1 MLKVPRSF
9 DDAAECVEATLARVG
24 PRIVMAMPLG
34 VGKPNP
40 LANEFYRRARRDPAI
55 KLKICTA
62 LSLRT
67 PQWRGE
73 LERRYWQPLVE
84 RLFGDTVP
92 LDYLRDIHAGEV
104 PENIEISEF
113 FLPSGA
119 LLNAAHAQRH
129 YTSTNYTHV
138 ARDYAA
144 QGVNVIAQVV
154 AKRGSGAGSE
164 YSMGSNPDIAV
175 DLLERLA
182 PLRARGRDVV
192 VIGEVNRQMPFMLG
206 PAAVGA
212 DTFDFLLEHPRYEYD
227 LFAPPNPL
235 VATVDY
241 AIGLYAASLVRDGG
255 TLQVGIG
262 ELADAIVYGLLLRHR
277 QNDEFR
283 EILRVLQVPQCFAS
297 LAAEIGG
304 DAPFELGLYACT
316 EMFASGFLELYRS
329 GVLRR
334 RVYADARIQSLL
346 NEGRIG
352 ETVDDRLL
360 AALPGSGFETPI
372 TRADFAALR
381 RLGVFREECR
391 YSDGRIELG
400 DGGAASGNGGA
411 GSGGDDGCGGR
422 LDARL
427 DDPQV
432 RRALLASYTGRR
444 LEGGVLLHGA
454 FFLGPRGFYAA
465 LRDLP
470 ESERRQFS
478 MGGVSFTNELH
489 GHDPAL
495 KIAQRQHGRFF
506 NTTMMVTLL
515 GAAVSD
521 GLADG
526 RVVSGVGGQY
536 NFVAMAH
543 ALPGARSILAARSTR
558 DHGGIVGSN
567 IRFSYPHATI
577 PRHLRDIVI
586 TEYGIADLRGRSDQ
600 DVVAALL
607 NVADSRFQDSLLREA
622 QAAGKLAADYR
633 IPDQHRNNTP
643 QALEQRFAL
652 SRARGLFSEFPFGT
666 DLTREE
672 IALAKAL
679 VQIQRKSAGAFPKL
693 RDLVGAALDSSV
705 PPQLAPY
712 LERMQLGAPATPEER
727 RWRRRLARELKA
739 QLRT

>member
-24 PRIVMAMPLG
+24 PRIVVAMPLG
-34 VGKPNP
+34 IGKPNP

-62 LSLRT
+62 LSLRA
-67 PQWRGE
+67 PQWHGE
-73 LERRYWQPLVE
+73 LERRYWEPLNE
-84 RLFGDTVP
+84 RVFGGAAP
-92 LDYLRDIHAGEV
+92 LDYARDIRAGEV

-119 LLNAAHAQRH
+119 LLNAAHSQRH
-129 YTSTNYTHV
+129 HTSTNYTHV
-138 ARDYAA
+138 ARDLVA
-144 QGVNVIAQVV
+144 QGVNVIAQLV
-154 AKRGSGAGSE
+154 ARRGSGVSSE
-164 YSMGSNPDIAV
+164 YSMGSNPDIMI
-175 DLLERLA
+175 DLLEMLA
-182 PLRARGRDVV
+182 PLRAQGREVV

-212 DTFDFLLEHPRYEYD
+212 ETFDYLVEHPRYEYD
-227 LFAPPNPL
+227 LFAPPNPAL
-235 VATVDY
+235 GTVDY
-241 AIGLYAASLVRDGG
+241 AIGLYAAMLVRDGG

-262 ELADAIVYGLLLRHR
+262 ELADAIIYGLLLRHR
-277 QNDEFR
+277 QCDEFR
-283 EILRVLQVPQCFAS
+283 EILRVLRAPQRFAK
-297 LAAEIGG
+297 LPAGLGG
-304 DAPFELGLYACT
+304 DAPFEIGLYGCT
-316 EMFASGFLELYRS
+316 EMFAAGFLELYRS

-334 RVYADARIQSLL
+334 RVYPDVRIQRLL
-346 NEGRIG
+346 NEACIG
-352 ETVDDRLL
+352 ETVDERLL
-360 AALPGSGFETPI
+360 AALPGCGFDMPLTS
-372 TRADFAALR
+372 ADFDLLR
-381 RLGVFREECR
+381 RIGVFREECR
-391 YSDGRIELG
+391 YSNGVIELAG
-400 DGGAASGNGGA
+400 GGGGPADGAAGPGGSNGVE
-411 GSGGDDGCGGR
+411 
-422 LDARL
+422 ARL
-427 DDPQV
+427 DEGAV
-432 RRALLASYTGRR
+432 RRELLASYTGRR
-444 LEGGVLLHGA
+444 LEGGILLHGS

-465 LRDLP
+465 LRNLP

-478 MGGVSFTNELH
+478 MGGVSFTKQLE

-543 ALPGARSILAARSTR
+543 SLPGARSILAVRSTR
-558 DHGGIVGSN
+558 EHNGIVRSN
-567 IRFSYPHATI
+567 ILWSYAHVTI

-600 DVVAALL
+600 DVIAALL
-607 NVADSRFQDSLLREA
+607 NIADSRFQDALMREA

-633 IPDQHRNNTP
+633 IPDEYRNNTP

-672 IALAKAL
+672 IMLGKAL
-679 VQIQRKSAGAFPKL
+679 SKMKRKANAMWPGL
-693 RDLVGAALDSSV
+693 RGLISSTLDSSI
-705 PPQLAPY
+705 PPALAPY
-712 LERMQLGAPATPEER
+712 LERMQLAAPTSPEER
-727 RWRRRLARELKA
+727 RWQRLLVHELKA
-739 QLRT
+739 MLRA